1 MAILGDTKAV
11 SLSLLDGVIGD
22 LNPKTTNVYD
32 LGTSSLKWRNIYGA
46 LKGNAD
52 TATSATSATTANKLN
67 YAT

>member
-22 LNPKTTNVYD
+22 LNPKITTTYN
-32 LGTSSLKWRNIYGA
+32 LGTSSLKWNNIYGT

-52 TATSATSATTANKLN
+52 TATSAT
-67 YAT
+67 